1 MRTKTQRNFHK
12 EMRRYE
18 KKRKK
23 LDSREPI
30 SYIYKNE
37 NYYEPSRVTIGFS
50 TVFRFIIRIAIIVG
64 ILSYTGIIDQ
74 FIKKE
79 NQEMGQINL
88 SQSVA
93 GKYQMIYNYL
103 DQYDS
108 YANRAKE
115 IIDRYNNGKLELIE
129 VYALQKVLID
139 SVTFTN
145 SVDELLFD
153 INEAMIQY
161 HEELMNWLEV
171 LRTSDHDKI
180 NTTILSLQG
189 QQENLF
195 SELIKLFDQ
204 VNIPYQISDDRII
217 YERVNH

>member
-1 MRTKTQRNFHK
+1 
-12 EMRRYE
+12 
-18 KKRKK
+18 
-23 LDSREPI
+23 
-30 SYIYKNE
+30 
-37 NYYEPSRVTIGFS
+37 
-50 TVFRFIIRIAIIVG
+50 
-64 ILSYTGIIDQ
+64 
-74 FIKKE
+74 
-79 NQEMGQINL
+79 MGQINL

-115 IIDRYNNGKLELIE
+115 IIDRYNNGKLEIIE

-153 INEAMIQY
+153 ISEEMIQY

-171 LRTSDHDKI
+171 LRTSDYDKI
-180 NTTILSLQG
+180 NTTILSLRG

>member
-1 MRTKTQRNFHK
+1 M
-12 EMRRYE
+12 
-18 KKRKK
+18 
-23 LDSREPI
+23 
-30 SYIYKNE
+30 
-37 NYYEPSRVTIGFS
+37 
-50 TVFRFIIRIAIIVG
+50 
-64 ILSYTGIIDQ
+64 
-74 FIKKE
+74 
-79 NQEMGQINL
+79 
-88 SQSVA
+88 
-93 GKYQMIYNYL
+93 
-103 DQYDS
+103 
-108 YANRAKE
+108 
-115 IIDRYNNGKLELIE
+115 
-129 VYALQKVLID
+129 ID

-195 SELIKLFDQ
+195 SELIKLFNQ

-217 YERVNH
+217 YERVNY

>member
-1 MRTKTQRNFHK
+1 
-12 EMRRYE
+12 
-18 KKRKK
+18 
-23 LDSREPI
+23 
-30 SYIYKNE
+30 
-37 NYYEPSRVTIGFS
+37 
-50 TVFRFIIRIAIIVG
+50 
-64 ILSYTGIIDQ
+64 
-74 FIKKE
+74 
-79 NQEMGQINL
+79 MGQINL

-153 INEAMIQY
+153 ISEEMIQY

>member
-1 MRTKTQRNFHK
+1 MFPP
-12 EMRRYE
+12 
-18 KKRKK
+18 
-23 LDSREPI
+23 LVGSSRQTI
-30 SYIYKNE
+30 VQLKVFYYVKN
-37 NYYEPSRVTIGFS
+37 
-50 TVFRFIIRIAIIVG
+50 
-64 ILSYTGIIDQ
+64 L
-74 FIKKE
+74 
-79 NQEMGQINL
+79 
-88 SQSVA
+88 A
-93 GKYQMIYNYL
+93 GLIYL

-195 SELIKLFDQ
+195 SELIKLFNQ

-217 YERVNH
+217 YERVNY

>member
-1 MRTKTQRNFHK
+1 MRSMFPP
-12 EMRRYE
+12 
-18 KKRKK
+18 
-23 LDSREPI
+23 LVGSSRQTRVPLKVF
-30 SYIYKNE
+30 YYVKN
-37 NYYEPSRVTIGFS
+37 
-50 TVFRFIIRIAIIVG
+50 
-64 ILSYTGIIDQ
+64 L
-74 FIKKE
+74 
-79 NQEMGQINL
+79 
-88 SQSVA
+88 A
-93 GKYQMIYNYL
+93 GLIYL

-195 SELIKLFDQ
+195 SELIKLFNQ

-217 YERVNH
+217 YERVNY

>member
-1 MRTKTQRNFHK
+1 MRSMFPP
-12 EMRRYE
+12 
-18 KKRKK
+18 
-23 LDSREPI
+23 LVGSSRQTI
-30 SYIYKNE
+30 VQLKVFYYVKN
-37 NYYEPSRVTIGFS
+37 
-50 TVFRFIIRIAIIVG
+50 
-64 ILSYTGIIDQ
+64 L
-74 FIKKE
+74 
-79 NQEMGQINL
+79 
-88 SQSVA
+88 A
-93 GKYQMIYNYL
+93 GLIYL

-195 SELIKLFDQ
+195 SELIKLFNQ

-217 YERVNH
+217 YERVNY

>member
-1 MRTKTQRNFHK
+1 
-12 EMRRYE
+12 
-18 KKRKK
+18 
-23 LDSREPI
+23 
-30 SYIYKNE
+30 
-37 NYYEPSRVTIGFS
+37 
-50 TVFRFIIRIAIIVG
+50 
-64 ILSYTGIIDQ
+64 
-74 FIKKE
+74 
-79 NQEMGQINL
+79 MGQINL

-115 IIDRYNNGKLELIE
+115 IIDRYNNGKLEIIE

-171 LRTSDHDKI
+171 LRTSDYDKI
-180 NTTILSLQG
+180 NTTILSLRG

-204 VNIPYQISDDRII
+204 VNIPYQISEDRII

>member
-1 MRTKTQRNFHK
+1 
-12 EMRRYE
+12 
-18 KKRKK
+18 
-23 LDSREPI
+23 
-30 SYIYKNE
+30 
-37 NYYEPSRVTIGFS
+37 
-50 TVFRFIIRIAIIVG
+50 
-64 ILSYTGIIDQ
+64 
-74 FIKKE
+74 
-79 NQEMGQINL
+79 MGQINL

-217 YERVNH
+217 YERVNY

>member
-1 MRTKTQRNFHK
+1 M
-12 EMRRYE
+12 
-18 KKRKK
+18 
-23 LDSREPI
+23 
-30 SYIYKNE
+30 
-37 NYYEPSRVTIGFS
+37 
-50 TVFRFIIRIAIIVG
+50 
-64 ILSYTGIIDQ
+64 
-74 FIKKE
+74 
-79 NQEMGQINL
+79 
-88 SQSVA
+88 
-93 GKYQMIYNYL
+93 
-103 DQYDS
+103 
-108 YANRAKE
+108 
-115 IIDRYNNGKLELIE
+115 
-129 VYALQKVLID
+129 ID

>member
-1 MRTKTQRNFHK
+1 
-12 EMRRYE
+12 
-18 KKRKK
+18 
-23 LDSREPI
+23 
-30 SYIYKNE
+30 
-37 NYYEPSRVTIGFS
+37 
-50 TVFRFIIRIAIIVG
+50 
-64 ILSYTGIIDQ
+64 
-74 FIKKE
+74 
-79 NQEMGQINL
+79 MGQINL

-115 IIDRYNNGKLELIE
+115 IIDRYNNGKLEIIE

-153 INEAMIQY
+153 ISEEMIQY

-171 LRTSDHDKI
+171 LRTSDYDKI
-180 NTTILSLQG
+180 NTTILSLRG

-204 VNIPYQISDDRII
+204 VNIPYQISEDRII

>member
-1 MRTKTQRNFHK
+1 
-12 EMRRYE
+12 
-18 KKRKK
+18 
-23 LDSREPI
+23 
-30 SYIYKNE
+30 
-37 NYYEPSRVTIGFS
+37 
-50 TVFRFIIRIAIIVG
+50 
-64 ILSYTGIIDQ
+64 
-74 FIKKE
+74 
-79 NQEMGQINL
+79 MGQINL

-153 INEAMIQY
+153 ISEEMIQY

-171 LRTSDHDKI
+171 LRTSDYDKI
-180 NTTILSLQG
+180 NTTILSLRG

-204 VNIPYQISDDRII
+204 VNIPYQISEDRII